1 MNEEFAPEVRLR
13 YPLHALLL
21 IGASWVFYAVIA
33 LICALFMLP
42 CVPLAPVFVMLV
54 VSLGGLLGSVHEY
67 ARSVATPAQATTLGA
82 LSDGKIRQTR
92 PPRGTPPASSA
103 RSARAA

>member
-1 MNEEFAPEVRLR
+1 MNSEPVPEVRLS

-21 IGASWVFYAVIA
+21 IGAAWLFYGVVA

-42 CVPLAPVFVMLV
+42 CVPLAPVFVVLV

-67 ARSVATPAQATTLGA
+67 ARSVATPVRATTLPA
-82 LSDGKIRQTR
+82 PDDGKID
-92 PPRGTPPASSA
+92 PTPHDFTQPS
-103 RSARAA
+103 

>member
-1 MNEEFAPEVRLR
+1 MKEEATPEVRLR

-21 IGASWVFYAVIA
+21 IGASWLFYGVVA

-67 ARSVATPAQATTLGA
+67 ARSVATPVQATRLA
-82 LSDGKIRQTR
+82 PSDGKIRETR
-92 PPRGTPPASSA
+92 PARGAPQPS
-103 RSARAA
+103 

>member
-1 MNEEFAPEVRLR
+1 MSEESAPQVRLR

-21 IGASWVFYAVIA
+21 IGASWLFYGVVA

-67 ARSVATPAQATTLGA
+67 ARSVATPVRATTLPA
-82 LSDGKIRQTR
+82 LRDGKVPQA
-92 PPRGTPPASSA
+92 PHGAPQPS
-103 RSARAA
+103 